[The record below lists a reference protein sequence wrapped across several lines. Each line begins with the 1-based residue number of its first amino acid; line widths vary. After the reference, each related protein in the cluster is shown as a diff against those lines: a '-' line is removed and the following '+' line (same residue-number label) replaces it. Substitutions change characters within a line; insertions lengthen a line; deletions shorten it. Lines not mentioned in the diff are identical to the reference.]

1 MYVVWGQVHPIVQW
15 FAISASPWQ
24 YLDQFE
30 KKSSTKVVK
39 GKKIPFS

>member
-15 FAISASPWQ
+15 FAISTSPWP

-30 KKSSTKVVK
+30 KISSSKVVK
-39 GKKIPFS
+39 GKNFPFS